1 MNIGLVGVG
10 YWGKNILRNLKNNE
24 ACENIYCF
32 DINFKNKKKGNISF
46 YNNEKDFFSVKNI
59 DGYIVATPAGTHF
72 HYVKKILKINKF
84 LCVTKPVFKDLNQL
98 NYIKKNFKNYNKV
111 FADHTYIFHPAL
123 KIIKN
128 ILAKKYLG
136 KIIYYDSERASF
148 GKFYK
153 DLNVIYDLAIHDFY
167 ILSYLFP
174 KNKFKKAKLIS
185 NNNFYNKNYY
195 SIINLKSNNFTATTK
210 VTWYSPFKSRRIV
223 IAGSKKT
230 LVFDDTLSD
239 NKIQIYSKSI
249 HLIKKKSYDW
259 EYRVG
264 NLYSPFVPN
273 KESLSVMLD
282 SFFSFIKNNSNNS
295 ATNFKHLEK
304 VYNILK
310 IIPLK

>member
-1 MNIGLVGVG
+1 
-10 YWGKNILRNLKNNE
+10 
-24 ACENIYCF
+24 
-32 DINFKNKKKGNISF
+32 
-46 YNNEKDFFSVKNI
+46 
-59 DGYIVATPAGTHF
+59 
-72 HYVKKILKINKF
+72 
-84 LCVTKPVFKDLNQL
+84 
-98 NYIKKNFKNYNKV
+98 
-111 FADHTYIFHPAL
+111 
-123 KIIKN
+123 
-128 ILAKKYLG
+128 
-136 KIIYYDSERASF
+136 
-148 GKFYK
+148 
-153 DLNVIYDLAIHDFY
+153 
-167 ILSYLFP
+167 LSYLFP

-295 ATNFKHLEK
+295 VTNFKHLEK